1 MNEQRARR
9 ARCNSSASCMSTS
22 QKHYSYWETN
32 FGVVDRQIISYRT
45 DSLLN
50 INSDAAQIFTP
61 IPLF

>member
-1 MNEQRARR
+1 MNGQRARR
-9 ARCNSSASCMSTS
+9 ARCNSSASCMFTS

-61 IPLF
+61 VPLF